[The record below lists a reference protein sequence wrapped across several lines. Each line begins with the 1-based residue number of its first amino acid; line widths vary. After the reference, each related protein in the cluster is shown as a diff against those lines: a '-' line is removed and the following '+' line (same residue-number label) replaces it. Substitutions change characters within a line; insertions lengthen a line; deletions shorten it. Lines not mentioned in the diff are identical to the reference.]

1 MRRLF
6 LDLSPVRASRGFRNL
21 TIGDTISILGTQVT
35 AVAIPLQ
42 VYDQTR
48 SAAAVGLVGL
58 VGLVPLVVLGLYG
71 GAVADAVDRRRLV
84 MGTTTGQAM
93 LSGVLAAQAVLDL
106 RWTWLLY
113 VVIALQSALFALEH
127 PARTAFVPRLLPAH
141 MLPAAN
147 ALRLAVFNLGLTIGP
162 LLAGPLVAGVGY
174 ASAYLIDGL
183 SFAAGL
189 WAVVQL
195 PRMAPEG
202 GGRRAG
208 LASVVEGLRFLSTR
222 EVLLMTFVVDIV
234 AMVFGMPRALFPSL
248 AHEVFHGGPSTV
260 GAMFSALSAGAL
272 VGAVL
277 GGWFG
282 RVHRQGL
289 AVIVSVLAW
298 GLCILGFGLTS
309 SLVLALFLLAGAGAA
324 DMVSAAFRT
333 SILQSFAPDE
343 MRGRLGGVFVVVVAG
358 GPRIGDGRAGGMA
371 SWLGVQPSVWIGGCL
386 VVAITLVLA
395 ALVPRFARYDV
406 REHAPH
412 APEPSPAEPAGP
424 GVAPSG

>member
-1 MRRLF
+1 
-6 LDLSPVRASRGFRNL
+6 
-21 TIGDTISILGTQVT
+21 
-35 AVAIPLQ
+35 
-42 VYDQTR
+42 
-48 SAAAVGLVGL
+48 
-58 VGLVPLVVLGLYG
+58 
-71 GAVADAVDRRRLV
+71 
-84 MGTTTGQAM
+84 
-93 LSGVLAAQAVLDL
+93 
-106 RWTWLLY
+106 
-113 VVIALQSALFALEH
+113 
-127 PARTAFVPRLLPAH
+127 
-141 MLPAAN
+141 
-147 ALRLAVFNLGLTIGP
+147 
-162 LLAGPLVAGVGY
+162 
-174 ASAYLIDGL
+174 
-183 SFAAGL
+183 
-189 WAVVQL
+189 
-195 PRMAPEG
+195 
-202 GGRRAG
+202 
-208 LASVVEGLRFLSTR
+208 
-222 EVLLMTFVVDIV
+222 
-234 AMVFGMPRALFPSL
+234 
-248 AHEVFHGGPSTV
+248 
-260 GAMFSALSAGAL
+260 MFSALSAGAL

>member
-1 MRRLF
+1 VRRLF
-6 LDLSPVRASRGFRNL
+6 LDLSPVRESRGFRNL
-21 TIGDTISILGTQVT
+21 TIGDAVSILGTTVT

-48 SAAAVGLVGL
+48 SAAAVGAVGL

-84 MGTTTGQAM
+84 MGTTTGQAL
-93 LSGVLAAQAVLDL
+93 LSGLLAAQAALDL

-127 PARTAFVPRLLPAH
+127 PARTAFVPRLLPSH
-141 MLPAAN
+141 QLPAAN
-147 ALRLAVFNLGLTIGP
+147 ALRLAVFNLGLT
-162 LLAGPLVAGVGY
+162 LGPLVAGVLVAGLGF
-174 ASAYLIDGL
+174 ASAYTLDSL
-183 SFAAGL
+183 SFVAAL
-189 WAVVQL
+189 WAVAAL
-195 PRMAPEG
+195 PAMAPEG
-202 GGRRAG
+202 GGRPAG
-208 LASVVEGLRFLSTR
+208 LSSVIEGLRFLATR
-222 EVLLMTFVVDIV
+222 QVLLMTFVVDIV

-248 AHEVFHGGPSTV
+248 ADDVFHGGPGTV
-260 GAMFSALSAGAL
+260 GAMFSALAAGAL
-272 VGAVL
+272 LGAVL
-277 GGWFG
+277 GGWFS

-289 AVIVSVLAW
+289 AVVVAILAW
-298 GLCILGFGLTS
+298 GVCIIGFGLTS
-309 SLVLALFLLAGAGAA
+309 SLLVALVLLAGAGAA

-343 MRGRLGGVFVVVVAG
+343 MRGRLGGVFIVVVAG

-371 SWLGVQPSVWIGGCL
+371 SWLGVQESVWIGGCL

-395 ALVPRFARYDV
+395 VLVPRFTRYDV
-406 REHAPH
+406 RNHAPH